1 MFEEKIII
9 GKNTK
14 YPLNGILTLPNK
26 INNPVPAVVLVHG
39 SGASNMDEKVLKLTP
54 FKDLAKGLASRGIA
68 VIRYDKRTYAHK
80 RQFIKKPDIT
90 VKEET
95 IEDAILA
102 TELLKA
108 DSRIDSNNIF
118 IIGHSMGGMLAPRID
133 AEGGSYKGLILLAG
147 SPRKLEEIL
156 IDQNKEVLNH
166 VNKLLQWI
174 IKRQIK
180 KLSSK
185 FDNMYNLT
193 DEEAKKTSLMFG
205 NAAKLYYFKEMGEH
219 QSINYLKDLDKPMLI
234 MQGDKDFQ
242 VSVEKDFNLY
252 KELLKNRDNV
262 TFKLYENL
270 NHAFVPSVYGNITK
284 LRKEYNVEQ
293 HICDYV
299 IDDIKDWVLSQSK
312 LI

>member
-9 GKNTK
+9 GENTK
-14 YPLNGILTLPNK
+14 HQLNGILTLPDE
-26 INNPVPAVVLVHG
+26 INNPVPAIVLVHG
-39 SGASNMDEKVLKLTP
+39 SGPSNMDEKIGKLTP
-54 FKDLAKGLASRGIA
+54 FKDLAEGLANRGIA

-80 RQFIKKPDIT
+80 KQFINKPDIS

-102 TELLKA
+102 TELLRN
-108 DSRIDSNNIF
+108 DSRIDSDKIF

-133 AEGGSYKGLILLAG
+133 AEGGNYKGLILLAG

-185 FDNMYNLT
+185 FYNMYNLT

-205 NAAKLYYFKEMGEH
+205 NTTKLYYFKEMGEH
-219 QSINYLKDLDKPMLI
+219 QSINYLKDLNKPMLI

-252 KELLKNRDNV
+252 KELLKNKENV

-270 NHAFVPSVYGNITK
+270 NHCFVPSVYGNIMK
-284 LRKEYNVEQ
+284 AKKEYNVEQ
-293 HICDYV
+293 RVCDYV
-299 IDDIKDWVLSQSK
+299 IDDIASWVLSN
-312 LI
+312 

>member
-1 MFEEKIII
+1 MLQEKIII
-9 GKNTK
+9 GENTK
-14 YPLNGILTLPNK
+14 HPLNGILTLPNE

-39 SGASNMDEKVLKLTP
+39 SGPSNMDEKVGKLTP
-54 FKDLAKGLASRGIA
+54 FKDLAEGLASRGIA

-80 RQFIKKPDIT
+80 KQFINKPDIS

-102 TELLKA
+102 TELLRK
-108 DSRIDSNNIF
+108 DSRIDSNKIF

-133 AEGGSYKGLILLAG
+133 AEGGNYKGLILLAG

-180 KLSSK
+180 KLSLK

-193 DEEAKKTSLMFG
+193 DEEAKKKSLMFG
-205 NAAKLYYFKEMGEH
+205 TPIKLYYFKEMGEH
-219 QSINYLKDLDKPMLI
+219 QSINYLKDLNKPMLI

-252 KELLKNRDNV
+252 KELLKNKENV

-270 NHAFVPSVYGNITK
+270 NHAFVYSVYGNIMK
-284 LRKEYNVEQ
+284 AKKEYNVEQ

-299 IDDIKDWVLSQSK
+299 IDDIATWVLSLK
-312 LI
+312 

>member
-9 GKNTK
+9 GENTK
-14 YPLNGILTLPNK
+14 HALNGILTLPDE
-26 INNPVPAVVLVHG
+26 INNPVPAIVLVHG
-39 SGASNMDEKVLKLTP
+39 SGPSNMDEKIGKLTP
-54 FKDLAKGLASRGIA
+54 FKDLAEGLANKGIA

-80 RQFIKKPDIT
+80 KQFINKPDIS

-102 TELLKA
+102 TELLRK
-108 DSRIDSNNIF
+108 DSRIDSDKIF

-133 AEGGSYKGLILLAG
+133 AEGGNYKGLILLAG

-185 FDNMYNLT
+185 FYNMYNLT

-205 NAAKLYYFKEMGEH
+205 NTAKLYYFKEMGEH
-219 QSINYLKDLDKPMLI
+219 QSINYLKDLNKPMLI

-252 KELLKNRDNV
+252 KELLKNKENV

-270 NHAFVPSVYGNITK
+270 NHAFVPSVYGNIMK
-284 LRKEYNVEQ
+284 AKKEYNVEQ
-293 HICDYV
+293 RVCDYV
-299 IDDIKDWVLSQSK
+299 IDDIASWVLSN
-312 LI
+312 

>member
-1 MFEEKIII
+1 
-9 GKNTK
+9 
-14 YPLNGILTLPNK
+14 
-26 INNPVPAVVLVHG
+26 
-39 SGASNMDEKVLKLTP
+39 
-54 FKDLAKGLASRGIA
+54 
-68 VIRYDKRTYAHK
+68 
-80 RQFIKKPDIT
+80 
-90 VKEET
+90 
-95 IEDAILA
+95 
-102 TELLKA
+102 
-108 DSRIDSNNIF
+108 
-118 IIGHSMGGMLAPRID
+118 MGGMLAPRID
-133 AEGGSYKGLILLAG
+133 AEGGNYKGLILLAG

-156 IDQNKEVLNH
+156 IDQNKDVLNN

-205 NAAKLYYFKEMGEH
+205 TPIKLYYFKEMGEH
-219 QSINYLKDLDKPMLI
+219 QSTNYLKDLNKPILI

-252 KELLKNRDNV
+252 KEILKDKANV

-270 NHAFVPSVYGNITK
+270 NHAFVPSIYGDIMK
-284 LRKEYNVEQ
+284 AKKEYNVEQ

-299 IDDIKDWVLSQSK
+299 IDDIATWVLSLK
-312 LI
+312 

>member
-1 MFEEKIII
+1 MLQEKIII
-9 GKNTK
+9 GENTK
-14 YPLNGILTLPNK
+14 HPLNGILTLPDE
-26 INNPVPAVVLVHG
+26 INNPVPAIVLVHG
-39 SGASNMDEKVLKLTP
+39 SGPSNMDEKVGKLTP
-54 FKDLAKGLASRGIA
+54 FKDLAEDLSSRGIA

-80 RQFIKKPDIT
+80 RQFINKPDMS

-95 IEDAILA
+95 IEDVILA
-102 TELLKA
+102 TELLRN
-108 DSRIDSNNIF
+108 DSRIDSDNIF

-133 AEGGSYKGLILLAG
+133 AEGGNYKGLILLAG
-147 SPRKLEEIL
+147 SPRRLEEIM
-156 IDQNKEVLNH
+156 IDQNKEVLKH

-205 NAAKLYYFKEMGEH
+205 TPIKLYYFKEMGEH
-219 QSINYLKDLDKPMLI
+219 QSTNYLKDLNKPMLI

-252 KELLKNRDNV
+252 KEMLKDKANA

-270 NHAFVPSVYGNITK
+270 NHAFVPSIYGNIMK
-284 LRKEYNVEQ
+284 AKKEYNVEQ

-299 IDDIKDWVLSQSK
+299 IDDIATWVLSLK
-312 LI
+312 

>member
-1 MFEEKIII
+1 
-9 GKNTK
+9 
-14 YPLNGILTLPNK
+14 
-26 INNPVPAVVLVHG
+26 
-39 SGASNMDEKVLKLTP
+39 MDEKVGKLTP
-54 FKDLAKGLASRGIA
+54 FKDLAEGLANRGIA

-80 RQFIKKPDIT
+80 KQFINKPDIS

-102 TELLKA
+102 TELLRN
-108 DSRIDSNNIF
+108 DSRIDFDKIF

-133 AEGGSYKGLILLAG
+133 SEGGNYKGLILLAG

-156 IDQNKEVLNH
+156 IEQNEEVLKS
-166 VNKLLQWI
+166 VNKLLKWI
-174 IKRQIK
+174 INKQIK
-180 KLSSK
+180 KLSAK
-185 FDNMYNLT
+185 FDIMYNLT

-219 QSINYLKDLDKPMLI
+219 SSINYLKDLNKPMLI

-242 VSVEKDFNLY
+242 VSVERDFNLY
-252 KELLKNRDNV
+252 KEILKDKGDI

-270 NHAFVPSVYGNITK
+270 NHAFVPSVYGNIMK
-284 LRKEYNVEQ
+284 ARKEYNVEQ

-299 IDDIKDWVLSQSK
+299 IDDIKDWVLAQ
-312 LI
+312 

>member
-1 MFEEKIII
+1 
-9 GKNTK
+9 
-14 YPLNGILTLPNK
+14 
-26 INNPVPAVVLVHG
+26 
-39 SGASNMDEKVLKLTP
+39 
-54 FKDLAKGLASRGIA
+54 
-68 VIRYDKRTYAHK
+68 
-80 RQFIKKPDIT
+80 
-90 VKEET
+90 
-95 IEDAILA
+95 
-102 TELLKA
+102 
-108 DSRIDSNNIF
+108 
-118 IIGHSMGGMLAPRID
+118 MGGMLAPRID
-133 AEGGSYKGLILLAG
+133 TEGGNYKGLILLAG

-219 QSINYLKDLDKPMLI
+219 QSTNYLKDLNKPMLI

-252 KELLKNRDNV
+252 KEILKDKANV

-270 NHAFVPSVYGNITK
+270 NHCFVLSIYGNIMK
-284 LRKEYNVEQ
+284 AKKEYNVEQ

-299 IDDIKDWVLSQSK
+299 IDDIASWVLSESN

>member
-9 GKNTK
+9 GENTK
-14 YPLNGILTLPNK
+14 HPLNGILTLPDE
-26 INNPVPAVVLVHG
+26 INNPVPAIVLVHG
-39 SGASNMDEKVLKLTP
+39 SGPSNMDEKVGKLTP
-54 FKDLAKGLASRGIA
+54 FKDLAEGLSNRGIT

-80 RQFIKKPDIT
+80 KQFINKPDIS

-102 TELLKA
+102 TELLRN
-108 DSRIDSNNIF
+108 DSRIDSDKIF

-133 AEGGSYKGLILLAG
+133 AEGGNYKGLILLAG

-156 IDQNKEVLNH
+156 IDQNKDVLNS

-174 IKRQIK
+174 IKKQIK
-180 KLSSK
+180 KLSQK
-185 FDNMYNLT
+185 FDTMYNLT

-205 NAAKLYYFKEMGEH
+205 TPIKLYYFKEMGKH
-219 QSINYLKDLDKPMLI
+219 PSVDYLKDLNKPILI

-252 KELLKNRDNV
+252 KELLKDKDDV

-270 NHAFVPSVYGNITK
+270 NHAFVPSVYGNIMK
-284 LRKEYNVEQ
+284 AKKEYSVKQ
-293 HICDYV
+293 SICDYV
-299 IDDIKDWVLSQSK
+299 IDDIANWVLSN
-312 LI
+312 

>member
-1 MFEEKIII
+1 MLEEKIII
-9 GKNTK
+9 GENTK
-14 YPLNGILTLPNK
+14 HPLNGILTLPNE
-26 INNPVPAVVLVHG
+26 INNLIPAVVLVHG
-39 SGASNMDEKVLKLTP
+39 SGPSNMDEKVGKLTL
-54 FKDLAKGLASRGIA
+54 FKDLAEGLASKGIA

-80 RQFIKKPDIT
+80 KQYINKPDMSI
-90 VKEET
+90 KEEA

-102 TELLKA
+102 TELLRK
-108 DSRIDSNNIF
+108 DSRIDSDNIF

-133 AEGGSYKGLILLAG
+133 AEGGNYKGLILLAG

-156 IDQNKEVLNH
+156 IDQSTEVLKH

-205 NAAKLYYFKEMGEH
+205 TPIKLYYFKEMGEH
-219 QSINYLKDLDKPMLI
+219 QSTNYLKDLKKPMLI

-252 KELLKNRDNV
+252 KEILKDKTNV

-270 NHAFVPSVYGNITK
+270 NHAFVPSIYGNIMK
-284 LRKEYNVEQ
+284 AKKEYNVEQ

-299 IDDIKDWVLSQSK
+299 IDDIATWVLSLK
-312 LI
+312 

>member
-9 GKNTK
+9 GENTK
-14 YPLNGILTLPNK
+14 HALNGILTLPDE
-26 INNPVPAVVLVHG
+26 INNPVPAIVLVHG
-39 SGASNMDEKVLKLTP
+39 SGPSNMDEKVGKLTP
-54 FKDLAKGLASRGIA
+54 FKDLAEGLASRGIA

-80 RQFIKKPDIT
+80 KQFINKPDIS

-102 TELLKA
+102 TELLRK
-108 DSRIDSNNIF
+108 DSRIDSDKIF

-133 AEGGSYKGLILLAG
+133 AEGGNYKGLILLAG

-185 FDNMYNLT
+185 FDIMYNLT
-193 DEEAKKTSLMFG
+193 DEEAKKKSLMFG
-205 NAAKLYYFKEMGEH
+205 TPIKLYYFKEMGEH
-219 QSINYLKDLDKPMLI
+219 QSINYLKDLNKPMLI

-252 KELLKNRDNV
+252 KELLKNKENV

-270 NHAFVPSVYGNITK
+270 NHAFVYSVYGNIMK
-284 LRKEYNVEQ
+284 AKKEYNVEQ

-299 IDDIKDWVLSQSK
+299 IDDIATWVLSLK
-312 LI
+312 

>member
-14 YPLNGILTLPNK
+14 HPLNGILTLPDE
-26 INNPVPAVVLVHG
+26 INNPVPAIVLVHG
-39 SGASNMDEKVLKLTP
+39 SGPSNMDEKVGKLTP
-54 FKDLAKGLASRGIA
+54 FKDLAEGLANRGIA

-80 RQFIKKPDIT
+80 KQFISKPDIS

-102 TELLKA
+102 TELLRN
-108 DSRIDSNNIF
+108 DSRIDSDKIF
-118 IIGHSMGGMLAPRID
+118 VLGHSMGGMLAPRID
-133 AEGGSYKGLILLAG
+133 AEGGNYKGLILLAG

-156 IDQNKEVLNH
+156 IDQNKDVLNN

-174 IKRQIK
+174 IKKQIK
-180 KLSSK
+180 KLSQK
-185 FDNMYNLT
+185 FDTMYNLT

-205 NAAKLYYFKEMGEH
+205 TPIKLYYFKEMGEH
-219 QSINYLKDLDKPMLI
+219 QSINYLKELNKPMLI

-252 KELLKNRDNV
+252 KELLKNKDNV

-270 NHAFVPSVYGNITK
+270 NHAFVPSVYGNIMK
-284 LRKEYNVEQ
+284 AKKEYNVEQ

-299 IDDIKDWVLSQSK
+299 IDDLKDWLLAQ
-312 LI
+312 

>member
-9 GKNTK
+9 GENTK
-14 YPLNGILTLPNK
+14 HPLNGILTLPDK
-26 INNPVPAVVLVHG
+26 INNPVPAIVLVHG
-39 SGASNMDEKVLKLTP
+39 SGASNMDEKVGKLTP
-54 FKDLAKGLASRGIA
+54 FKDLAQGLANRGIA

-80 RQFIKKPDIT
+80 KQFINKPDIS

-102 TELLKA
+102 TELLKN
-108 DSRIDSNNIF
+108 DSRIDSDKIF

-133 AEGGSYKGLILLAG
+133 SEGGNYKGLILLAG
-147 SPRKLEEIL
+147 SPRNLEEIL
-156 IDQNKEVLNH
+156 IDQIKDVLNN

-185 FDNMYNLT
+185 FDTMYNLT

-205 NAAKLYYFKEMGEH
+205 NPIKLYYFKEMGEH
-219 QSINYLKDLDKPMLI
+219 PSVDYLKDLNKPILI

-242 VSVEKDFNLY
+242 ASIEKDFNLY
-252 KELLKNRDNV
+252 KELLKNKENV
-262 TFKLYENL
+262 TFKLYQNL
-270 NHAFVPSVYGNITK
+270 NHAFVPSVYGNIIK
-284 LRKEYNVEQ
+284 AKKEYNVKQ
-293 HICDYV
+293 SVCDYV
-299 IDDIKDWVLSQSK
+299 IDDISTWVLSH
-312 LI
+312 

>member
-14 YPLNGILTLPNK
+14 HPLNGILTLPNE

-39 SGASNMDEKVLKLTP
+39 SGASNMDEKVGKLTP
-54 FKDLAKGLASRGIA
+54 FKDLAEGLASRGIA

-80 RQFIKKPDIT
+80 RQFIKKPDIS

-102 TELLKA
+102 TELLRN
-108 DSRIDSNNIF
+108 DSRIDSDKIF

-133 AEGGSYKGLILLAG
+133 AEGGNYKGLILLAG

-180 KLSSK
+180 KLSLK
-185 FDNMYNLT
+185 FDTMYNLT

-205 NAAKLYYFKEMGEH
+205 NAIKLYYFKEMGEH
-219 QSINYLKDLDKPMLI
+219 HSINYLKSLDKPLLI

-242 VSVEKDFNLY
+242 VTVEKDFNLY
-252 KELLKNRDNV
+252 KEILKDKANV

-270 NHAFVPSVYGNITK
+270 NHAFVPSVYGNIMK
-284 LRKEYNVEQ
+284 ARKEYNVKQ

-299 IDDIKDWVLSQSK
+299 IDDIASWILS
-312 LI
+312 

>member
-39 SGASNMDEKVLKLTP
+39 SGPCNIDEKVGKLTP
-54 FKDLAKGLASRGIA
+54 FKDLAEGLASKGIA

-80 RQFIKKPDIT
+80 RQFINKPDLS

-147 SPRKLEEIL
+147 SPRRLEEIL
-156 IDQNKEVLNH
+156 IDQNKEVLKH

-185 FDNMYNLT
+185 FDTMYNLT

-205 NAAKLYYFKEMGEH
+205 TPIKLYYFKEMGEH
-219 QSINYLKDLDKPMLI
+219 ESINYLKSLDKPLLI

-252 KELLKNRDNV
+252 KEILKNKANV

-270 NHAFVPSVYGNITK
+270 NHAFVPSIYGNIMK
-284 LRKEYNVEQ
+284 ARKEYNVEQ

-299 IDDIKDWVLSQSK
+299 IDDIATWVLSLK
-312 LI
+312 

>member
-14 YPLNGILTLPNK
+14 HPLNGILTLPNE

-39 SGASNMDEKVLKLTP
+39 SGASNMDEKVGKLTP
-54 FKDLAKGLASRGIA
+54 FKDLAEGLASRGIA

-80 RQFIKKPDIT
+80 RQFIKKPDIS

-102 TELLKA
+102 TELLRN
-108 DSRIDSNNIF
+108 DSRIDSDKIF

-133 AEGGSYKGLILLAG
+133 AEGGNYKGLILLAG

-156 IDQNKEVLNH
+156 IDQNKEVLKH

-174 IKRQIK
+174 KKIQIK

-185 FDNMYNLT
+185 FDTMYNLT
-193 DEEAKKTSLMFG
+193 DEEAKKTSLVFG

-219 QSINYLKDLDKPMLI
+219 HSINYLKSLDKPLLI

-252 KELLKNRDNV
+252 KEILKNKANV

-270 NHAFVPSVYGNITK
+270 NHAFVPSVYGNIMK
-284 LRKEYNVEQ
+284 ARKEYNVKQ

-299 IDDIKDWVLSQSK
+299 IDDIASWILS
-312 LI
+312 

>member
-1 MFEEKIII
+1 
-9 GKNTK
+9 
-14 YPLNGILTLPNK
+14 
-26 INNPVPAVVLVHG
+26 
-39 SGASNMDEKVLKLTP
+39 MDEKVGKLTP
-54 FKDLAKGLASRGIA
+54 FKDLAEGLASRGIA

-80 RQFIKKPDIT
+80 KQFINKPDIS

-102 TELLKA
+102 TELLRN
-108 DSRIDSNNIF
+108 DCRIDSNKIF

-133 AEGGSYKGLILLAG
+133 AEGGNYKGLILLAG

-185 FDNMYNLT
+185 FYNMYNLT

-205 NAAKLYYFKEMGEH
+205 NTAKLYYFKEMGEH
-219 QSINYLKDLDKPMLI
+219 QSINYLKDLNKPMLI

-252 KELLKNRDNV
+252 KELLKNKENV

-270 NHAFVPSVYGNITK
+270 NHAFVPSVYGNIMK
-284 LRKEYNVEQ
+284 AKKEYNVEQ
-293 HICDYV
+293 RVCDYV
-299 IDDIKDWVLSQSK
+299 IDDIASWVLSN
-312 LI
+312 

>member
-1 MFEEKIII
+1 MLEEKIII
-9 GKNTK
+9 GENTK
-14 YPLNGILTLPNK
+14 HPLNGILTLPNE
-26 INNPVPAVVLVHG
+26 INNLIPAVVLVHG
-39 SGASNMDEKVLKLTP
+39 SGPSNMDEKVGKLTP
-54 FKDLAKGLASRGIA
+54 FKDLAEGLASKGIA

-80 RQFIKKPDIT
+80 KQYINKPDMSI
-90 VKEET
+90 KEEA

-102 TELLKA
+102 TELLRK
-108 DSRIDSNNIF
+108 DSRIDSDNIF

-133 AEGGSYKGLILLAG
+133 AEGGNYKGLILLAG
-147 SPRKLEEIL
+147 SPRRLEEIL
-156 IDQNKEVLNH
+156 IDQNKEVLKH

-185 FDNMYNLT
+185 FDTMYNLT

-205 NAAKLYYFKEMGEH
+205 TPIKLYYFKEMGEH
-219 QSINYLKDLDKPMLI
+219 QSTNYLKDLNKPMLI

-252 KELLKNRDNV
+252 KEILKDKTNV

-270 NHAFVPSVYGNITK
+270 NHAFVPSIYGNIMK
-284 LRKEYNVEQ
+284 AKKEYNVEQ

-299 IDDIKDWVLSQSK
+299 IDDIATWVLSLK
-312 LI
+312 